1 MATQRDLKML
11 LRPLLTRRPDLALV
25 GRYLIIR
32 PFCHHLRGVHFSIER
47 WGNDCSAELFF
58 WQLSDGH
65 RGPFFHSSNAKLER
79 QGELGF
85 WLKLGW
91 DKDREASSAALCRA
105 LEDRMLP
112 VVQDLRDYRDFLV
125 SKMAP
130 AGAETTGDGPK
141 YWPEVLCMI
150 AEGRFEEGLHHLA
163 PNLEGI
169 WASIPEDDEVTE
181 ECRYSGFSFYRWA
194 YLRRLLRTDPSAV
207 FPLLHEWEERGV
219 KSMKLEEH
227 WISTP
232 FPGEKERQD
241 RPA

>member
-1 MATQRDLKML
+1 MFLAFAAFFTFWI
-11 LRPLLTRRPDLALV
+11 LRSLSKAPLLAKNHAL
-25 GRYLIIR
+25 L
-32 PFCHHLRGVHFSIER
+32 
-47 WGNDCSAELFF
+47 
-58 WQLSDGH
+58 
-65 RGPFFHSSNAKLER
+65 
-79 QGELGF
+79 
-85 WLKLGW
+85 
-91 DKDREASSAALCRA
+91 
-105 LEDRMLP
+105 
-112 VVQDLRDYRDFLV
+112 
-125 SKMAP
+125 
-130 AGAETTGDGPK
+130 
-141 YWPEVLCMI
+141 
-150 AEGRFEEGLHHLA
+150 EEGLHHLA

-181 ECRYSGFSFYRWA
+181 ECRYSGISFYRLA